1 MAVNQPKPWHK
12 RLGKVG
18 GISLT
23 LLTWLLLAILLLP
36 TIWIPLTSIRP
47 EREIAASPPI
57 WIPKEFITD
66 NYREIFGDSG
76 GGSEKIVQY
85 AQNSLIVSVVSIAL
99 SVAIG
104 ALAGYVLARYSFRG
118 RSVLFFG
125 ILSVRT
131 IPPLVMGIPLFLLY
145 RNLDLY
151 DTKLGLILVYVATS
165 VPFAAWLMESFFSEL
180 PKEVEEAALVDG
192 STKFQVLRYIAI
204 PIARTGLATTA
215 IFIFIATWS
224 EFGLALSLT
233 GSADAR
239 TLPVALFQFVGQFR
253 VAWGP
258 LTAAGTILL
267 IPAVIF
273 TAVVQRHLARGL
285 TFGAVKG

>member
-1 MAVNQPKPWHK
+1 MTNQR
-12 RLGKVG
+12 RLWNRFG
-18 GISLT
+18 GFSLSLFT
-23 LLTWLLLAILLLP
+23 WVLLFIFLLP

-57 WIPKEFITD
+57 WVPREFITD
-66 NYREIFGDSG
+66 NYREILGESG
-76 GGSEKIVQY
+76 GGSEAIVKY
-85 AQNSLIVSVVSIAL
+85 AQNSLIIAL
-99 SVAIG
+99 ISIVVSVAIG
-104 ALAGYVLARYSFRG
+104 SLAGYVLARYSFRG
-118 RSVLFFG
+118 RSLLFFG

-145 RNLDLY
+145 RHLDLY
-151 DTKLGLILVYVATS
+151 DTRFGLILVYVATS

-233 GSADAR
+233 GSVDSR

-267 IPAVIF
+267 IPAVLF